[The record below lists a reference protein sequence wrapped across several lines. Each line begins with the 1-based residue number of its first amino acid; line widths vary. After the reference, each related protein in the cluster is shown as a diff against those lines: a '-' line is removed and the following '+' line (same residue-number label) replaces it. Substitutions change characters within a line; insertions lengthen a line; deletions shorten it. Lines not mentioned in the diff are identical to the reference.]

1 MASLTQDTQL
11 GGRYRLISRIAIG
24 GMGEVWRAED
34 ELLGRH
40 VAVKVLK
47 SEFTSDPTFLERFRT
62 EARMT
67 ASLSHPGIASVYDY
81 GEVGVPGAAGA
92 RDGVV
97 DNDDT
102 DEARTA
108 YLVMELVEGEPL
120 SAILAR
126 GGRIPTD
133 RTLDIVAQA
142 AVALD
147 AAHRAGMV
155 HRDVKPGNLLVA
167 PDGVVK
173 ITDFGIARVADTV
186 PLTQSGMVVGT
197 AQYFSPEQAEGR
209 IVNAA
214 SDVYSLGVVAY
225 ECLAGRL
232 PFVADNPVT
241 VAIMQIRDTPPP
253 LPADIAPPV
262 HHLVARAMAKDPRQ
276 RFPTGGQLAAA
287 VRAVRSGHAGP
298 HTMPPMAA
306 PIHAGP
312 MPHAPTGRVPG
323 GAVPGGPPAAV
334 PGGPVPGG
342 PVPSRPVPGGP
353 VPSRPVPS
361 GHVPSR
367 PVPGG
372 PVPSGPV
379 PSGPVPSGPV
389 PGGPVPSGPVPSGP
403 APSGPAPSGP
413 RTGPPPGPMSAPG
426 RRLPPRTAPPVP
438 ANPGR
443 PRGGLN
449 GRGRMLVVV
458 LLCVL
463 GIALLI
469 TGTVLLINKSNRPG
483 PTGTPAPSSGPSPG
497 GQPTSP
503 DPGAEIPGSLP
514 PLSPR
519 SLEHRDHSAVERE
532 LRALRYTVSTVFDPD
547 ATGGPGQVVRVVPDE
562 NGHVVLVVVPVNKND
577 NKLRTQ

>member
-97 DNDDT
+97 DNDGT

-306 PIHAGP
+306 PIHTGP
-312 MPHAPTGRVPG
+312 MPHAPTDRVPG

-342 PVPSRPVPGGP
+342 
-353 VPSRPVPS
+353 
-361 GHVPSR
+361 HVPSR

-372 PVPSGPV
+372 PVPS
-379 PSGPVPSGPV
+379 
-389 PGGPVPSGPVPSGP
+389 GPVPSGPVPSGP

-547 ATGGPGQVVRVVPDE
+547 ATGGPGQVVQVVPDE
-562 NGHVVLVVVPVNKND
+562 NGQVVLVVVPDNKND

>member
-81 GEVGVPGAAGA
+81 GEVGVDVNN
-92 RDGVV
+92 DGT
-97 DNDDT
+97 DDT
-102 DEARTA
+102 KTA

-126 GGRIPTD
+126 GGRLPTET
-133 RTLDIVAQA
+133 TLDIVEQA
-142 AVALD
+142 AAALE

-209 IVNAA
+209 TVNAA

-232 PFVADNPVT
+232 PFVADSPVT
-241 VAIMQIRDTPPP
+241 VAIMQIRDMPPP
-253 LPADIAPPV
+253 MPADIPPAV
-262 HHLVARAMAKDPRQ
+262 HQLVGRALAKDPRQ
-276 RFPTGGQLAAA
+276 RYATGGQLAVAA
-287 VRAVRSGHAGP
+287 RALRGGQTSQTGQHPMVGAPP
-298 HTMPPMAA
+298 HVTGAIPPVPPM
-306 PIHAGP
+306 PSGP
-312 MPHAPTGRVPG
+312 MPSGPMTGAPMQPMHS
-323 GAVPGGPPAAV
+323 GPPAGMPMHPQQSRFGPPRLPQRV
-334 PGGPVPGG
+334 PFGGPN
-342 PVPSRPVPGGP
+342 
-353 VPSRPVPS
+353 
-361 GHVPSR
+361 
-367 PVPGG
+367 
-372 PVPSGPV
+372 
-379 PSGPVPSGPV
+379 
-389 PGGPVPSGPVPSGP
+389 
-403 APSGPAPSGP
+403 A
-413 RTGPPPGPMSAPG
+413 
-426 RRLPPRTAPPVP
+426 
-438 ANPGR
+438 
-443 PRGGLN
+443 
-449 GRGRMLVVV
+449 RGRMLVVV

-463 GIALLI
+463 GIALLT
-469 TGTVLLINKSNRPG
+469 TGAIMLVRNQSDNRPG
-483 PTGTPAPSSGPSPG
+483 PTGTPAESHAPG
-497 GQPTSP
+497 GVRPSSP
-503 DPGAEIPGSLP
+503 DPGAQIPTSGLQ
-514 PLSPR
+514 LGPR
-519 SLEHRDHSAVERE
+519 WVHV
-532 LRALRYTVSTVFDPD
+532 
-547 ATGGPGQVVRVVPDE
+547 VVPDD
-562 NGHVVLVVVPVNKND
+562 KTND
-577 NKLRTQ
+577 DDNLRTQ